1 LNTKQKNSIVNIPA
15 KFMVG
20 MFVLFFVFV
29 SCENDLDHVKRVTAT
44 DETPDQITID
54 LHTLYSDSGIVQYEI
69 IAGRMEVYEQPTQK
83 TIFKNGFEVN
93 YFSKNG
99 EIVSKLKAD
108 YGEIIE
114 QEHLVIARNN
124 VIFTNYEKNQTLKTE
139 ELFWDKQLKK
149 IRTTKNFYVD
159 SPTTEAKGVG
169 LEADETFSTYSMN
182 NFSFTYKDT
191 TDGFNKTE

>member
-1 LNTKQKNSIVNIPA
+1 
-15 KFMVG
+15 MVG
-20 MFVLFFVFV
+20 MFLFTTLLT
-29 SCENDLDHVKRVTAT
+29 SCENDLEHVKRVTVT
-44 DETPDQITID
+44 DDTPNQITNN

-69 IAGRMEVYEQPTQK
+69 IAARVEVFEQPTQK
-83 TIFKNGFEVN
+83 TLFKNGFEVN

-99 EIVSKLKAD
+99 EIISKLRAD

-114 QEHLVIARNN
+114 QENLIVARNN

-139 ELFWDKQLKK
+139 ELFWDKKLKK

-169 LEADETFSTYSMN
+169 LQADETFSNYSMN
-182 NFSFTYKDT
+182 DFSLTYKDT
-191 TDGFNKTE
+191 TDGYSENE